1 MAAKKQIRYGIGEW
15 YGNDFA
21 SLSPQAMQNLASA
34 KASDRMCRF
43 RGGPCNKKGGVC
55 SLRLYERDG
64 ETVVPAGGLVT
75 TCPQR
80 FKEADRA
87 LSWIAGTLIGTES
100 PAIIKEV
107 SFLKSATSATS
118 AADADPDAV
127 GQVDMVL
134 VNQKGPGLAWCCMGA
149 RGGFRVTFNIKWWR
163 PSS

>member
-21 SLSPQAMQNLASA
+21 SLSAQAMQNLATA
-34 KASDRMCRF
+34 KASDMTCRF

-55 SLRLYERDG
+55 SLRLYERSE
-64 ETVVPAGGLVT
+64 ETVMPSGGLVT

-87 LSWIAGTLIGTES
+87 LSWIAGTLIGTDS
-100 PAIIKEV
+100 PFIIREV
-107 SFLKSATSATS
+107 PFLKSAISAD
-118 AADADPDAV
+118 DADPDAV

-134 VNQKGPGLAWCCMGA
+134 VNQLGPVLA
-149 RGGFRVTFNIKWWR
+149 
-163 PSS
+163 